1 MPLRFIQFQ
10 MTLFR
15 STRHRCAIIFLCLF
29 FSLITKISSRICL
42 CVIWC
47 SCNAISTRLPT
58 QNEIWPNNCPFI
70 THTQMCT
77 MRIYDS
83 NFRSGAPVFDLVAL
97 WSPQLLAHTHTGNII
112 DRRTIRCNYEP
123 CQIRIFTQ
131 SAAIKIAATHSE
143 SWLNSCGCHSGDNRQ
158 QLARSLLSQR
168 ILNMGACAVCAN
180 ICIVLILWHEYEGT
194 YRFSGSGTNERE
206 WTRRRD
212 TVQPDNNQ

>member
-70 THTQMCT
+70 THTNVHHAYIRFEFPQRCT
-77 MRIYDS
+77 S
-83 NFRSGAPVFDLVAL
+83 L
-97 WSPQLLAHTHTGNII
+97 WSCCLVVTPVVSTHTHTGNII

-158 QLARSLLSQR
+158 QLARSLLSPR

-194 YRFSGSGTNERE
+194 YRFSGSATNERE